1 VQPQLDPIRRQG
13 TFDEVVTGL
22 DESNALFEA
31 RRCLSCGNCFSCD
44 NCYGVCPDNAVLK
57 LSGAPDANVNGYE
70 IDLDYCK
77 GCGMCVAECPCGAIR
92 MEPEE
97 I

>member
-1 VQPQLDPIRRQG
+1 
-13 TFDEVVTGL
+13 
-22 DESNALFEA
+22 
-31 RRCLSCGNCFSCD
+31 
-44 NCYGVCPDNAVLK
+44 VLK
-57 LSGAPDANVNGYE
+57 LADSVDANVNGYA

-77 GCGMCVAECPCGAIR
+77 GCGMCASECPCGAIT

>member
-1 VQPQLDPIRRQG
+1 L
-13 TFDEVVTGL
+13 
-22 DESNALFEA
+22 
-31 RRCLSCGNCFSCD
+31 
-44 NCYGVCPDNAVLK
+44 LK
-57 LSGAPDANVNGYE
+57 LEGGGAHAYA

-77 GCGMCVAECPCGAIR
+77 RCGLCAAECLAGAIT